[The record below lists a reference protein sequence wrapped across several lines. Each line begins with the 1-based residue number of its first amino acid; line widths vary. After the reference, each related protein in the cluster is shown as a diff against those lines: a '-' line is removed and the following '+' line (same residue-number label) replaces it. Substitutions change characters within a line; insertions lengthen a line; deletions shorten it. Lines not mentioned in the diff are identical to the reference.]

1 MPEEKKRF
9 IIIDANSLIHRA
21 YHALPRLT
29 NKAGELVNAI
39 YGFLLV
45 FLKVIRELQP
55 AFIVACFDFPAST
68 FRHKVYKDYKA
79 NRPPLAGEL
88 SQQIPKIKEIL
99 KAFEVPLFEK
109 EGFEAD
115 DLIGAICKLINQK
128 QSQIEVII
136 ISGDSDTFQLV
147 NSSIKIYFLKKGV
160 KETILYDENLVRE
173 KYQGLNP
180 SQLIDLKALKGDS
193 SDNILGVP
201 GIGEKTAIKLIKEFR
216 NLRNLYQSLES
227 TAALKPKLKELLIR
241 AKKQIY
247 FNKTLVTIKTD
258 VPIAFDFEKN
268 RWKSYDRKK
277 VEGIFKKLEFHSLL
291 DRLQE
296 PDKEMAL
303 F

>member
-29 NKAGELVNAI
+29 NKGGELVSAI

-55 AFIVACFDFPAST
+55 DFIVACFDFPAPT

-79 NRPPLAGEL
+79 NRPPLPGEL

-99 KAFEVPLFEK
+99 KAFGVPLFEK

-136 ISGDSDTFQLV
+136 ISGDLDTFQLV
-147 NSSIKIYFLKKGV
+147 NPSIKIYFLKKGV

-193 SDNILGVP
+193 SDNVLGVP

-216 NLRNLYQSLES
+216 DLRNLYERLG
-227 TAALKPKLKELLIR
+227 ALKPKLKETLIR
-241 AKKQIY
+241 AREQIY
-247 FNKTLVTIKTD
+247 LNKTLVAIKTD
-258 VPIAFDFEKN
+258 VPITFDFEKN
-268 RWKSYDRKK
+268 RWKGYDRKK

-291 DRLQE
+291 TRLPE